1 MDQPTLAAHIQAGP
15 PLTTAARWYSCTAD
29 GEYATTLG
37 GLVSDAEKVAG
48 ALQARGIGAGDV
60 VAVQLPGSYAG
71 AVVQVAVGL
80 CGAVLLPVV
89 MIYGPRE
96 MDFVLRS
103 SGASAV
109 VLARSYR
116 GRAQADAVLSGL
128 SPLPGL
134 KFAVV
139 VGRRRAAAHGAVG
152 YAELLR
158 QPGGGYRRPRL
169 DPDDRAVLMYTS
181 GTTADPK
188 GVQHSHRTLLAEATS
203 RVYTLNGP
211 GARHLGLFPPGHM
224 AGLLSLLRILLLGTP
239 TVIMEAWDAAL
250 AATLIDR
257 HAVTSCGG
265 APVQLSGLLDQQA
278 QGSATLA
285 TLRECLTGAAPVPPS
300 LIERAEAAGIT
311 AFRSYGSSEHPTV
324 SAGSIA
330 DSLDRRARTDGRLLA
345 GNQVRL
351 VDADGRDVPDGRDG
365 EILTRGPELF
375 TGYTDPAL
383 NAAAFLPGGWF
394 RTGDVG
400 RIDADGYLTVTD
412 RLKDIIIRGGE
423 NISAKEV
430 EDLLVTHP
438 AVADVAVI
446 PVPDPALGE
455 RVCAVVVARPGCT
468 FDVEQAREHF
478 AAAGAARQK
487 TPEVV
492 VLVDVRPTRLL
503 PTWRSS
509 RCLIRR
515 WASGSA
521 RSWSPARAARS
532 TSSRRGSTSPRPG
545 PPGRR
550 RRGGGAGGRAAA
562 DPVGKVRKDVLR
574 AAKCPV
580 SGRQPPKPP
589 KPTQDVIG
597 QQANGQ
603 PRWISHG

>member
-1 MDQPTLAAHIQAGP
+1 VDRPTLAAHIRAGAAAHDGC
-15 PLTTAARWYSCTAD
+15 PLVFASGD
-29 GEYATTLG
+29 GERATTLG
-37 GLVSDAEKVAG
+37 ALVSDAEQVAG
-48 ALQARGIGAGDV
+48 ALQARGIGPGDV
-60 VAVQLPGSYAG
+60 VAVQLPGSYEG
-71 AVVQVAVGL
+71 AVIQAAVGL

-89 MIYGPRE
+89 MIYSARE
-96 MDFVLRS
+96 MDFVLRR
-103 SGASAV
+103 SGATAVFLPREHRGRPHADV
-109 VLARSYR
+109 VLR
-116 GRAQADAVLSGL
+116 GLSGL
-128 SPLPGL
+128 PAL
-134 KFAVV
+134 KFTVV
-139 VGRRRAAAHGAVG
+139 VGDDVPGHGAAG

-158 QPGGGYRRPRL
+158 QRAGTHRRPSP
-169 DPDDRAVLMYTS
+169 DPGDRAVLMYTS
-181 GTTADPK
+181 GTTAEPK

-239 TVIMEAWDAAL
+239 TVIMQAWDAAL
-250 AATLIDR
+250 AASLIDR

-278 QGSATLA
+278 KGTATLG

-300 LIERAEAAGIT
+300 LIRRADATGIT

-324 SAGSIA
+324 STGTIA
-330 DSLDRRARTDGRLLA
+330 DCLARRAGTDGRLLA

-351 VDADGRDVPDGRDG
+351 VDPDGRDVPDGRDG
-365 EILTRGPELF
+365 EIVTRGPELF
-375 TGYTDPAL
+375 AGYTDPAL

-446 PVPDPALGE
+446 PVPDPVLGE

-487 TPEVV
+487 TPESVV
-492 VLVDVRPTRLL
+492 MVDEL
-503 PTWRSS
+503 PRTPS
-509 RCLIRR
+509 
-515 WASGSA
+515 
-521 RSWSPARAARS
+521 
-532 TSSRRGSTSPRPG
+532 
-545 PPGRR
+545 
-550 RRGGGAGGRAAA
+550 
-562 DPVGKVRKDVLR
+562 GKVRKDVLR
-574 AAKCPV
+574 AARRAEA
-580 SGRQPPKPP
+580 G
-589 KPTQDVIG
+589 G
-597 QQANGQ
+597 
-603 PRWISHG
+603 

>member
-1 MDQPTLAAHIQAGP
+1 MGDPTLPAHIRAGAAVHDGC
-15 PLTTAARWYSCTAD
+15 PLVFVGGD
-29 GEYATTLG
+29 GERATTLG
-37 GLVSDAEKVAG
+37 GLVSDAEKVAA
-48 ALQARGIGAGDV
+48 ALQSRGIGRGDV
-60 VAVQLPGSYAG
+60 VAVQLPGSYPG
-71 AVVQVAVGL
+71 AVIQVAVGL

-96 MDFVLRS
+96 LDFVLRRS
-103 SGASAV
+103 AASAV
-109 VLARSYR
+109 VLPREHR
-116 GRAQADAVLSGL
+116 GRPHADTVLGGL
-128 SPLPGL
+128 SALPAL

-139 VGRRRAAAHGAVG
+139 VGDDAPGYGAVG

-158 QPGGGYRRPRL
+158 QPGGAYRQPSP
-169 DPDDRAVLMYTS
+169 DPGDRAVMMYTS
-181 GTTADPK
+181 GTTAEPK

-203 RVYTLNGP
+203 QVYTLNGP

-239 TVIMEAWDAAL
+239 TVVVEAWDAAL

-278 QGSATLA
+278 AGTATLA

-300 LIERAEAAGIT
+300 LIERAAAAGVT

-324 SAGSIA
+324 SAGTIA
-330 DSLDRRARTDGRLLA
+330 DPLARRAGTDGRLLA

-351 VDADGRDVPDGRDG
+351 VDADGRDAADGAAG
-365 EILTRGPELF
+365 EILTCGPELF
-375 TGYTDPAL
+375 TGYTDPVL

-400 RIDADGYLTVTD
+400 RLDSAGYLTVAD

-455 RVCAVVVARPGCT
+455 RVCAVVVARPGFT
-468 FDVEQAREHF
+468 FDVGQAREHF
-478 AAAGAARQK
+478 SAAGAARQK

-492 VLVDVRPTRLL
+492 VLVDEL
-503 PTWRSS
+503 PRTPS
-509 RCLIRR
+509 
-515 WASGSA
+515 
-521 RSWSPARAARS
+521 
-532 TSSRRGSTSPRPG
+532 
-545 PPGRR
+545 
-550 RRGGGAGGRAAA
+550 
-562 DPVGKVRKDVLR
+562 GKVRKDVLR
-574 AAKCPV
+574 AAPAFDGCQEQ
-580 SGRQPPKPP
+580 R
-589 KPTQDVIG
+589 
-597 QQANGQ
+597 
-603 PRWISHG
+603 

>member
-1 MDQPTLAAHIQAGP
+1 MDEPTLAAHIQAG
-15 PLTTAARWYSCTAD
+15 AAAHD
-29 GEYATTLG
+29 GCRLVFVNSGDEHATTLG
-37 GLVSDAEKVAG
+37 GLVSDAERVAG
-48 ALQARGIGAGDV
+48 ALQARGIGRGDV

-80 CGAVLLPVV
+80 CGAVLLPAV
-89 MIYGPRE
+89 MIHGPRE

-109 VLARSYR
+109 ILAREHR
-116 GRAQADAVLSGL
+116 GRPQADAVLSGL
-128 SPLPGL
+128 SPLPAL
-134 KFAVV
+134 KLAVV
-139 VGRRRAAAHGAVG
+139 VGDDAPGHGAVG
-152 YAELLR
+152 YPDLLR
-158 QPGGGYRRPRL
+158 QPGGAYRRPRL

-239 TVIMEAWDAAL
+239 TVIMQAWDAAL

-265 APVQLSGLLDQQA
+265 APVQLSGLLDRQA
-278 QGSATLA
+278 LGSATLA

-330 DSLDRRARTDGRLLA
+330 DPLDRRARTDGRLLE

-351 VDADGRDVPDGRDG
+351 VDADGRDVPPGRDG

-383 NAAAFLPGGWF
+383 NDAAFLPGRWF

-430 EDLLVTHP
+430 EDLLATHP

-446 PVPDPALGE
+446 PVPDPVLGE

-487 TPEVV
+487 TPELVV
-492 VLVDVRPTRLL
+492 MVEEL
-503 PTWRSS
+503 PRTPS
-509 RCLIRR
+509 
-515 WASGSA
+515 
-521 RSWSPARAARS
+521 
-532 TSSRRGSTSPRPG
+532 
-545 PPGRR
+545 
-550 RRGGGAGGRAAA
+550 
-562 DPVGKVRKDVLR
+562 GKVRKDVLR
-574 AAKCPV
+574 AA
-580 SGRQPPKPP
+580 R
-589 KPTQDVIG
+589 
-597 QQANGQ
+597 
-603 PRWISHG
+603 R

>member
-1 MDQPTLAAHIQAGP
+1 
-15 PLTTAARWYSCTAD
+15 
-29 GEYATTLG
+29 
-37 GLVSDAEKVAG
+37 
-48 ALQARGIGAGDV
+48 
-60 VAVQLPGSYAG
+60 
-71 AVVQVAVGL
+71 VGL

-96 MDFVLRS
+96 MGFVLRS

-109 VLARSYR
+109 ILARSYR

-139 VGRRRAAAHGAVG
+139 VGDDVPGRDVPGHGAVG
-152 YAELLR
+152 YGAVEYAELLR
-158 QPGGGYRRPRL
+158 QPGGGYRLPRL
-169 DPDDRAVLMYTS
+169 DPGDRAVLMYTS

-203 RVYTLNGP
+203 QVYTLNGP

-265 APVQLSGLLDQQA
+265 APVQLSGLLDQRA
-278 QGSATLA
+278 LGSATLA

-330 DSLDRRARTDGRLLA
+330 DPLDRRARTDGRLLE

-351 VDADGRDVPDGRDG
+351 VDADGRDVPADRDG

-375 TGYTDPAL
+375 LGYADPAL
-383 NAAAFLPGGWF
+383 NAAAFLPGRWF

-400 RIDADGYLTVTD
+400 RADADGYLTVTD

-478 AAAGAARQK
+478 VVAGAARQK

-492 VLVDVRPTRLL
+492 VLVDEL
-503 PTWRSS
+503 PRTPS
-509 RCLIRR
+509 
-515 WASGSA
+515 
-521 RSWSPARAARS
+521 
-532 TSSRRGSTSPRPG
+532 
-545 PPGRR
+545 
-550 RRGGGAGGRAAA
+550 
-562 DPVGKVRKDVLR
+562 GKVRKDVLR
-574 AAKCPV
+574 AARKTGA
-580 SGRQPPKPP
+580 S
-589 KPTQDVIG
+589 
-597 QQANGQ
+597 
-603 PRWISHG
+603 S

>member
-1 MDQPTLAAHIQAGP
+1 VDEPTLAAHIQAGAAAHDGC
-15 PLTTAARWYSCTAD
+15 PLVFVSPD

-37 GLVSDAEKVAG
+37 ALVSDAERVAG
-48 ALQARGIGAGDV
+48 ALQARGIGRGDV
-60 VAVQLPGSYAG
+60 VAVQLPGSYPG

-96 MDFVLRS
+96 LDFVLRS

-139 VGRRRAAAHGAVG
+139 VGDDAPGHGAVG
-152 YAELLR
+152 YADLLR
-158 QPGGGYRRPRL
+158 QPGGSYRRPRM
-169 DPDDRAVLMYTS
+169 DPGDRAVLMYTS

-211 GARHLGLFPPGHM
+211 DARHLGLFPPGHM

-239 TVIMEAWDAAL
+239 TVIMQAWDPAL
-250 AATLIDR
+250 AARLIDR

-265 APVQLSGLLDQQA
+265 APVQLSGLLEQRA
-278 QGSATLA
+278 VGTATLG

-300 LIERAEAAGIT
+300 LIERAEAAGIV

-324 SAGSIA
+324 SAGSIT

-375 TGYTDPAL
+375 LGYTDPAL

-394 RTGDVG
+394 RTGEIG
-400 RIDADGYLTVTD
+400 RTDADGYLTVTD

-455 RVCAVVVARPGCT
+455 RVCAVVVARPGFT
-468 FDVEQAREHF
+468 FGVEQAREHF

-492 VLVDVRPTRLL
+492 VLVDEL
-503 PTWRSS
+503 PRTPS
-509 RCLIRR
+509 
-515 WASGSA
+515 
-521 RSWSPARAARS
+521 
-532 TSSRRGSTSPRPG
+532 
-545 PPGRR
+545 
-550 RRGGGAGGRAAA
+550 
-562 DPVGKVRKDVLR
+562 GKVRKDVLR
-574 AAKCPV
+574 R
-580 SGRQPPKPP
+580 SR
-589 KPTQDVIG
+589 
-597 QQANGQ
+597 
-603 PRWISHG
+603 R

>member
-1 MDQPTLAAHIQAGP
+1 VDEPTLAAHIQAGAAAHDGC
-15 PLTTAARWYSCTAD
+15 PLVFVSAD

-37 GLVSDAEKVAG
+37 GLVSDAELVAG
-48 ALQARGIGAGDV
+48 ALQGRGIGAGDV
-60 VAVQLPGSYAG
+60 VAVQLPGSYPG

-80 CGAVLLPVV
+80 CGAVLLPVAV
-89 MIYGPRE
+89 IYGPRE

-109 VLARSYR
+109 ILAREYR
-116 GRAQADAVLSGL
+116 GRAQADTVLAGL
-128 SPLPGL
+128 TPLPGL

-139 VGRRRAAAHGAVG
+139 VGDDAPGHGAVG
-152 YAELLR
+152 YADLIR
-158 QPGGGYRRPRL
+158 QPGGSYRRPRI
-169 DPDDRAVLMYTS
+169 DPGDRAVLMYTS

-239 TVIMEAWDAAL
+239 TVIMQAWDAAL

-278 QGSATLA
+278 AGTATLG

-300 LIERAEAAGIT
+300 LIERAEAGGIT

-351 VDADGRDVPDGRDG
+351 VDADGRDVPDGQDG

-375 TGYTDPAL
+375 LGYTDPAL

-400 RIDADGYLTVTD
+400 RTDADGYLTVTD

-438 AVADVAVI
+438 AVMDVAVI
-446 PVPDPALGE
+446 GAPDTALGE
-455 RVCAVVVARPGCT
+455 RVCAVVVARPGRT

-487 TPEVV
+487 TPEVI
-492 VLVDVRPTRLL
+492 VLVDEL
-503 PTWRSS
+503 PRTPS
-509 RCLIRR
+509 
-515 WASGSA
+515 
-521 RSWSPARAARS
+521 
-532 TSSRRGSTSPRPG
+532 
-545 PPGRR
+545 
-550 RRGGGAGGRAAA
+550 
-562 DPVGKVRKDVLR
+562 GKVRKDVLR
-574 AAKCPV
+574 AA
-580 SGRQPPKPP
+580 R
-589 KPTQDVIG
+589 
-597 QQANGQ
+597 
-603 PRWISHG
+603 PRGG

>member
-1 MDQPTLAAHIQAGP
+1 MDQPTLAAHIQAGAAAHDGC
-15 PLTTAARWYSCTAD
+15 PLVFVSAD
-29 GEYATTLG
+29 GEHATTLG

-48 ALQARGIGAGDV
+48 ALQARGIGRGDV

-103 SGASAV
+103 SGAGAV
-109 VLARSYR
+109 ILAREYR
-116 GRAQADAVLSGL
+116 GRPQADAVLSGL

-139 VGRRRAAAHGAVG
+139 VGDDAPGHGAVG

-158 QPGGGYRRPRL
+158 QPGGAYRQPRP
-169 DPDDRAVLMYTS
+169 DPGDRAVLMYTS

-239 TVIMEAWDAAL
+239 TVIMQAWDAAL

-278 QGSATLA
+278 AGTATLA

-300 LIERAEAAGIT
+300 LIERADAAGIT

-324 SAGSIA
+324 SAGTIT
-330 DSLDRRARTDGRLLA
+330 DSLARRAGTDGRLLA

-351 VDADGRDVPDGRDG
+351 VDADCRDVPTGRDG

-375 TGYTDPAL
+375 MGYTDPAL
-383 NAAAFLPGGWF
+383 NGAAFLPGGWF

-400 RIDADGYLTVTD
+400 RTDADGYLTVTD

-446 PVPDPALGE
+446 PAPDQALGE
-455 RVCAVVVARPGCT
+455 RVCAVVVARPGFT
-468 FDVEQAREHF
+468 FDVAQAREHF
-478 AAAGAARQK
+478 AAAGVARQK
-487 TPEVV
+487 MPEVV
-492 VLVDVRPTRLL
+492 VLVDDL
-503 PTWRSS
+503 PRTPS
-509 RCLIRR
+509 
-515 WASGSA
+515 
-521 RSWSPARAARS
+521 
-532 TSSRRGSTSPRPG
+532 
-545 PPGRR
+545 
-550 RRGGGAGGRAAA
+550 
-562 DPVGKVRKDVLR
+562 GKVRKDVLR
-574 AAKCPV
+574 AARRTEA
-580 SGRQPPKPP
+580 SG
-589 KPTQDVIG
+589 
-597 QQANGQ
+597 
-603 PRWISHG
+603 

>member
-1 MDQPTLAAHIQAGP
+1 VDEPTLAAHIQAGAAAHDGC
-15 PLTTAARWYSCTAD
+15 PLVFVSAD

-37 GLVSDAEKVAG
+37 GLVSEAEKVAG

-60 VAVQLPGSYAG
+60 VAVQLPGSYPG

-109 VLARSYR
+109 ILAREYR
-116 GRAQADAVLSGL
+116 GRAQADTVLSGL
-128 SPLPGL
+128 TPLPGL

-139 VGRRRAAAHGAVG
+139 VGDDAPGHGAVG
-152 YAELLR
+152 YADLLR
-158 QPGGGYRRPRL
+158 QPGGSYRRPRI
-169 DPDDRAVLMYTS
+169 DPGDRAVLMYTS

-239 TVIMEAWDAAL
+239 TVIMQAWDAAL

-278 QGSATLA
+278 AGTATLG

-324 SAGSIA
+324 SAGAIA
-330 DSLDRRARTDGRLLA
+330 DPLGRRSGTDGRLLA
-345 GNQVRL
+345 GNRVRL
-351 VDADGRDVPDGRDG
+351 VDADGRDVPDGQDG

-375 TGYTDPAL
+375 LGYTDPAL

-400 RIDADGYLTVTD
+400 RTDADGYLTVTD

-430 EDLLVTHP
+430 EDLLVLHP
-438 AVADVAVI
+438 SVADVAVI
-446 PVPDPALGE
+446 GAPDTALGE
-455 RVCAVVVARPGCT
+455 RVCAVVVARPGFT

-492 VLVDVRPTRLL
+492 VLVDEL
-503 PTWRSS
+503 PRTPS
-509 RCLIRR
+509 
-515 WASGSA
+515 
-521 RSWSPARAARS
+521 
-532 TSSRRGSTSPRPG
+532 
-545 PPGRR
+545 
-550 RRGGGAGGRAAA
+550 
-562 DPVGKVRKDVLR
+562 GKVRKDVLR
-574 AAKCPV
+574 AA
-580 SGRQPPKPP
+580 R
-589 KPTQDVIG
+589 
-597 QQANGQ
+597 
-603 PRWISHG
+603 PRGG